1 MYDSGEETEAKKN
14 GKKAHTDT
22 FWHSLTLNV
31 EIARSFRFIIDRY
44 TLVSHWF
51 VRYLQQKTLGQL
63 RVLSI
68 GLLTT

>member
-44 TLVSHWF
+44 TLVCS
-51 VRYLQQKTLGQL
+51 LPATKTLGQL